1 MQKSVWC
8 ETEEDHNKRK
18 GNPSCMERWVD
29 GLDFVKDLKESY
41 PVELANYAVIRGLQD
56 EPAFAWWT
64 PYILKKLKSTLQKVK
79 SKKYW
84 CSTHQYGIRT
94 RKFVQEAIKIN

>member
-1 MQKSVWC
+1 
-8 ETEEDHNKRK
+8 
-18 GNPSCMERWVD
+18 MERWVD

-64 PYILKKLKSTLQKVK
+64 PYVLKKLKCTLQEVK
-79 SKKYW
+79 SKYW
-84 CSTHQYGIRT
+84 SSTHQYGIRT